1 MSDLSPSMI
10 VLDKGLNLQVP
21 KITAP
26 PGTALDSLNYE
37 QVDFQ
42 GQKRIDGYV
51 RYDGSLGSY
60 QDTFMVITFND
71 VPTVGVGEVV
81 TNQTEPVGIVV
92 SVDAPSI
99 TIAIIDETVIP
110 AVGSPL
116 YAVDSGI
123 NVGTVTGTAD
133 LRTVIPNPE
142 DYYTAVLSYNQ
153 IIRSRTTELP
163 GPVAG
168 LHWFRDRLYAVASV
182 IKIDVGPDHGYMPND
197 VYILPSGNSVDVLKV
212 EEEYIYISGTDT
224 TGLSVQVSD
233 MANLFQSR
241 SEEQAQRELDDA
253 GLYGWDFI
261 HLGWLVPFEEAISL
275 YGSLPSLNQN
285 IQDVG
290 VQGPTSTTGS
300 NGKALVVK
308 QKTPISG
315 KPAQKN
321 GWKGSDTP
329 TNYSLNAANI
339 AEIDSLSIYA
349 DAFISWNSTNNTIS
363 APGITGTI
371 PEYSPTNT
379 VQVKV

>member
-1 MSDLSPSMI
+1 MTTSRLTPDLVP
-10 VLDKGLNLQVP
+10 LDKGLNLQTAKLV
-21 KITAP
+21 AP
-26 PGTALDSLNYE
+26 PGSVLDSLNYE

-42 GQKRIDGYV
+42 GQKRIDGFV

-60 QDTFMVITFND
+60 QDTFYKLTLNPVSPDIA
-71 VPTVGVGEVV
+71 VGVAAFKNEVL
-81 TNQTEPVGIVV
+81 VGIVSGEESGSYILAV
-92 SVDAPSI
+92 
-99 TIAIIDETVIP
+99 IDSTAE
-110 AVGSPL
+110 
-116 YAVDSGI
+116 I
-123 NVGTVTGTAD
+123 NVGDELSIGTVETVEEFKEYKTPEEQYASILTNNAA
-133 LRTVIPNPE
+133 LR
-142 DYYTAVLSYNQ
+142 A
-153 IIRSRTTELP
+153 RTTELP

-182 IKIDVGPDHGYMPND
+182 LKIEVGPDHGYMPND
-197 VYILPSGNSVDVLKV
+197 IYQMPSLADAPVLKV
-212 EEEYIYISGTDT
+212 DDEHIYVGVADAET
-224 TGLSVQVSD
+224 TAGVTSD
-233 MANLFQSR
+233 LGSLFQSR
-241 SEEQAQRELDDA
+241 SEQQALDELGDED
-253 GLYGWDFI
+253 LYGWQFL
-261 HLGWLVPFEEAISL
+261 HQGWMVPFEEATSL

-290 VQGPTSTTGS
+290 VQGPTSTTGN

-308 QKTPISG
+308 QKVSISG

-329 TNYSLNAANI
+329 SNYSLNAANI
-339 AEIDSLSIYA
+339 AEVDSISIYA

>member
-1 MSDLSPSMI
+1 MSDLTPSMI

-60 QDTFMVITFND
+60 QDTFFKLTLN
-71 VPTVGVGEVV
+71 
-81 TNQTEPVGIVV
+81 PVNP
-92 SVDAPSI
+92 D
-99 TIAIIDETVIP
+99 IA
-110 AVGSPL
+110 
-116 YAVDSGI
+116 
-123 NVGTVTGTAD
+123 VGTVGFKNDTLVGVISGFEGSAAILAVINPNAD
-133 LRTVIPNPE
+133 LAVGDTITNVGEITTIE
-142 DYYTAVLSYNQ
+142 ELKDYMTPAEQYEAILSNNAAL
-153 IIRSRTTELP
+153 RARTTELP

-182 IKIDVGPDHGYMPND
+182 VKIYVGPDHGYMPND
-197 VYILPSGNSVDVLKV
+197 VYDLPGITEGAVLKV
-212 EEEYIYISGTDT
+212 EEEHIYIGIVDLDT
-224 TGLSVQVSD
+224 LDPLDSD
-233 MANLFQSR
+233 LASLFQSR
-241 SEEQAQRELDDA
+241 SEQQALDELGDENR
-253 GLYGWDFI
+253 YGWEFI
-261 HLGWLVPFEEAISL
+261 HQGWLVPFEEAISL

-315 KPAQKN
+315 KPAQVN
-321 GWKGSDTP
+321 GWKNSDTP
-329 TNYSLNAANI
+329 TSYSLNAANI
-339 AEIDSLSIYA
+339 AELDSLSIYA

-363 APGITGTI
+363 APGISGTI
-371 PEYSPTNT
+371 PEYPATNT